1 MLKLFLR
8 SDKEVGAIKV
18 DSKNVLLVI
27 MDGYGIAP
35 KSEFNAVSEAN
46 TPNLDKIFS
55 ECPTTTL
62 KASGLSVGLPDGQM
76 GNSEVGHTNIGAGR
90 IVYQDLTYI
99 NKSIENGDFYSNKV
113 LNSVMDKVFE
123 NSSTLHIMGLCS
135 SGGVHS
141 HINHLFALLELAKR
155 KKLNKVAIHAWTD
168 GRDTDPK
175 SAENYLNM
183 VERKLKEFGFS
194 GIQSI
199 CGRFYAM
206 DRDNN
211 LERTKLAVDAICD
224 AKGEIFG
231 EVAEVTSKCYKNNIT
246 DEFLPAFVREGYGGL
261 SENDAVICFN
271 YRPDRA
277 RQITKV
283 ISKKVSNYVCFTQY
297 DKNFKDVKI
306 AFTPRE
312 VKMTLGE
319 YISSLGM
326 KQLRIAETEKYAH
339 VTFFFNAGIEKPYA
353 DEDRIIINSPKVKTY
368 DLKPEM
374 SAFEITKTAKE
385 KIKSKKYNL
394 VVLNFAN
401 PDMVGH
407 TGDFEAAKKAVETV
421 DKCVGELLKA
431 VNDAGGAMIITADH
445 GNAEKMC
452 DERGNPH
459 TAHTCNPVPFSVAGY
474 ERTLKNGGALCDI
487 APTIC
492 KILDIKKPDEMSGES
507 LI

>member
-1 MLKLFLR
+1 
-8 SDKEVGAIKV
+8 
-18 DSKNVLLVI
+18 

-35 KSEFNAVSEAN
+35 KSKSNAVSEAI
-46 TPNLDKIFS
+46 TPNLDRIFS

-99 NKSIENGDFYSNKV
+99 NKSIENGEFYSNKV
-113 LNSVMDKVFE
+113 LNSVMDDVAT
-123 NSSTLHIMGLCS
+123 NSSALHIMGLCS
-135 SGGVHS
+135 IGGVHS
-141 HINHLFALLELAKR
+141 HIDHLLALLELAKQ
-155 KKLNKVAIHAWTD
+155 KKIGKVAIHAWAD

-175 SAENYLNM
+175 SAEKYLDLI
-183 VERKLKEFGFS
+183 ESRLKTLGFS
-194 GIQSI
+194 GIQTI

-206 DRDNN
+206 DRNNN
-211 LERTKLAVDAICD
+211 LERTQVAAEGISEG
-224 AKGEIFG
+224 KGKKFSSVPELI
-231 EVAEVTSKCYKNNIT
+231 KNCYARGIT
-246 DEFLPAFVREGYGGL
+246 DEFFPVFVRDEYSGMNK
-261 SENDAVICFN
+261 NDSVICFN

-277 RQITKV
+277 RQITKF
-283 ISKKVSNYVCFTQY
+283 ISKKVKNYVCFTQY

-306 AFTPRE
+306 AFPPRE

-319 YISSLGM
+319 YMSSLGM

-339 VTFFFNAGIEKPYA
+339 VTFFFNSGVETPYIG
-353 DEDRIIINSPKVKTY
+353 EDRIIINSPKVKTY

-385 KIKSKKYNL
+385 KIKSKKYDL
-394 VVLNFAN
+394 IVLNFAN

-407 TGDFEAAKKAVETV
+407 TGDFEAAKKAVEAV
-421 DKCVGELLKA
+421 DKCVGELLKS
-431 VNDAGGAMIITADH
+431 VRDVCGVMVLTADH
-445 GNAEKMC
+445 GNAEKML
-452 DERGNPH
+452 DEFGNPH
-459 TAHTCNPVPFSVAGY
+459 TAHTCSPVPFSVVGY
-474 ERTLKNGGALCDI
+474 ECNLKNGGALCDI

-492 KILDIKKPDEMSGES
+492 KILNVKKPDEMSGES